1 MKKTLRLM
9 ALAVLTA
16 GLAFA
21 SCQKEDN
28 SSSNSSN
35 GGGTPAPAGAET
47 LTLTAVGVDFTLV
60 RVEPGTF
67 RMGANEGDDQAYDWE
82 KPSHQVTLK

>member
-1 MKKTLRLM
+1 MKKTLRLT
-9 ALAVLTA
+9 ALVVVAA

-21 SCQKEDN
+21 LCQKED
-28 SSSNSSN
+28 NSSN

-47 LTLTAVGVDFTLV
+47 LTLTAAGVDFTLV

-67 RMGANEGDDQAYDWE
+67 RMGANEGDD
-82 KPSHQVTLK
+82 

>member
-1 MKKTLRLM
+1 MKKTLRLT
-9 ALAVLTA
+9 ALVVVAA

-21 SCQKEDN
+21 LCQKEDN

-47 LTLTAVGVDFTLV
+47 LTLTAAGVDFTLV

-67 RMGANEGDDQAYDWE
+67 RMGANKGDDQAYDWE
-82 KPSHQVTLK
+82 KLAHQVTLT